1 MAFYSVF
8 SEAKIFSLTRMLL
21 TKVFL
26 LFSLTVFVQPR
37 PQPEMKIII
46 HLHGLEAGG
55 PAGIDNGLP
64 ATDSGPA
71 SKNKIS

>member
-21 TKVFL
+21 TKAFL
-26 LFSLTVFVQPR
+26 LFSLTVFVQPS
-37 PQPEMKIII
+37 PQPDMKIII
-46 HLHGLEAGG
+46 HLHDLEAGG
-55 PAGIDNGLP
+55 PAGVDNRLP
-64 ATDSGPA
+64 ATESEPA